1 MTGLST
7 HQEICRQFAALCC
20 YPDAGLPQQAGAC
33 QQQLRQVRPEAA
45 AALQPFIDFVS
56 DSPETQVEELYTG
69 TFDLQA
75 SCHPYVG
82 YLLCGESQQRTLF
95 LMKLQE
101 IYREQ
106 DYQAIGELPDHLSE
120 MLRFIGIS
128 NDQHCRRELVD
139 DGLLPALE
147 KLIPAIERDDHPYK
161 ALFVALQSF
170 LSDGQSKGADPC

>member
-7 HQEICRQFAALCC
+7 HQEICRQFAILCR
-20 YPDAGLPQQAGAC
+20 YPDAELSQQADAC
-33 QQQLRQVRPEAA
+33 QVQLRKVRPAA
-45 AALQPFIDFVS
+45 ATALQPFVDYVAA
-56 DSPETQVEELYTG
+56 SPENQVEELYTG

-106 DYQAIGELPDHLSE
+106 DYRATNELPDHFSE
-120 MLRFIGIS
+120 VLRFLGIS
-128 NDQHCRRELVD
+128 KDQHCRRELVE

-147 KLIPAIERDDHPYK
+147 KLIPAIENDDHPYK

-170 LSDGQSKGADPC
+170 LSDGRPKGADPC